1 MQDVQIPVE
10 NSQRGAKI
18 VGEGGNQFPVG
29 LVCFLFLTDILIEGE
44 TEMVKFPGENTDL
57 VDTGRYKRG
66 GEITGGHA
74 KNLLL

>member
-29 LVCFLFLTDILIEGE
+29 LVRFLFLADILIEGE
-44 TEMVKFPGENTDL
+44 AEMVEFPGENADL
-57 VDTGRYKRG
+57 IGTGRRNRG

-74 KNLLL
+74 KDLLL

>member
-18 VGEGGNQFPVG
+18 VGEGGDQFPVG
-29 LVCFLFLTDILIEGE
+29 LVRFLFLTDILIEGE

-57 VDTGRYKRG
+57 VCTGRHNRG

-74 KNLLL
+74 KNLLF